1 MARKSKKDKEVQE
14 LQEFLKPGGTG
25 FLRVEPGDS
34 VIVYFTEDLLE
45 VPKKW
50 RHGKRIQHRGRWY
63 EFTCIGEGCPLCQ
76 HPDEAMRRKSRR
88 GRFIMVTQDGT
99 IALRDF
105 GITVMNQLF
114 AVFEEEDT
122 ILGTPFK
129 ISRTGA
135 GRSTRWAIVSVK
147 KTKYPKPKPE
157 GVSKSEFKQQIEEAN
172 EVARKE
178 YEEKDPDEIREVLQ
192 KGYAG
197 KGIVTETEEPSEDE
211 LGFLD
216 DDNEEEDNAW

>member
-1 MARKSKKDKEVQE
+1 MARKSKKDKEIEE

-25 FLRVEPGDS
+25 YLRVEPGDS
-34 VIVYFTEDLLE
+34 VVVYFTKELLN

-50 RHGKRIQHRGRWY
+50 RHNKRIQHRGRWY
-63 EFTCIGEGCPLCQ
+63 EFTCIGESCPLCE
-76 HPDEAMRRKSRR
+76 HPDEIMRRKSRK

-114 AVFEEEDT
+114 AVYEEEDT
-122 ILGTPFK
+122 ILDMPFK

-135 GRSTRWAIVSVK
+135 GLGTRWTVVPVK
-147 KTKYPKPKPE
+147 KSKYPKPKE
-157 GVSKSEFKQQIEEAN
+157 VSKSDIEEAN
-172 EVARKE
+172 EAALEE
-178 YEEKDPDEIREVLQ
+178 YEERDPDEISEVLS
-192 KGYAG
+192 KGYVG
-197 KGIVTETEEPSEDE
+197 KGIVTTPDEPSEDE

-216 DDNEEEDNAW
+216 DDNEEEDGAW